1 MEDLLKNVELE
12 KRDRILNSAMKE
24 FSKNTFQK
32 ASTNKIVEDA
42 GISKGLLFHYFGNKE
57 KLYKYLEF
65 FTFKVMTDEINN
77 ELDWNNQDILVRLKE
92 ISMIKLKVFQKY
104 PYLTDFSLLLFKDST
119 VEEIMH
125 KYPDFPLKLYSQ
137 VYTHNIDYSLFKKD
151 LDVEKALNIIK
162 WTMEKFSDEF
172 RKDLELG
179 VTKFDNQSVEK
190 EIFKYIDMLK
200 ECFYR

>member
-65 FTFKVMTDEINN
+65 FTFKVMTDEIKN
-77 ELDWNNQDILVRLKE
+77 ELDWDNQDILVRLKG

-137 VYTHNIDYSLFKKD
+137 VYTHNIDYSLFKEE
-151 LDVEKALNIIK
+151 LDVEKALDIIK

-172 RKDLELG
+172 RKDIEIG
-179 VTKFDNQSVEK
+179 VTKFDNQLVEK

>member
-1 MEDLLKNVELE
+1 MEDLLKNVDLE

-57 KLYKYLEF
+57 KLYKYLKF

-104 PYLTDFSLLLFKDST
+104 PYLMDFSLLLFKDST
-119 VEEIMH
+119 AEEIMH
-125 KYPDFPLKLYSQ
+125 QYPDFPLKLYSQ
-137 VYTHNIDYSLFKKD
+137 VYTYNIDYSLFKEN

-172 RKDLELG
+172 RRDLELG

-190 EIFKYIDMLK
+190 EISKYIDMLK
-200 ECFYR
+200 KCFYR

>member
-172 RKDLELG
+172 RKNLELG

>member
-125 KYPDFPLKLYSQ
+125 KYPDFPLKLYGQ

-179 VTKFDNQSVEK
+179 VTKFDDQSVEK

>member
-1 MEDLLKNVELE
+1 MEDLLKNVDLE

-104 PYLTDFSLLLFKDST
+104 PYLMDFSLLLFKDST

-125 KYPDFPLKLYSQ
+125 QYPDFPLKLYSQ
-137 VYTHNIDYSLFKKD
+137 VYTHNIDYSLFKEN

-172 RKDLELG
+172 RRDLELG

-190 EIFKYIDMLK
+190 EISKYIDMLK
-200 ECFYR
+200 KCFYR